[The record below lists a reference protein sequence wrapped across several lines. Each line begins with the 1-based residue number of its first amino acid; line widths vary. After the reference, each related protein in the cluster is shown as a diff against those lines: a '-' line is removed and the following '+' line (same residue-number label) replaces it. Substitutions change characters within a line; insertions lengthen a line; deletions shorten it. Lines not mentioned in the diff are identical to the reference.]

1 MVPWILTGLALI
13 TCGVLAWLL
22 IQARDR
28 GYVGEQ
34 DNKLLLEGLT
44 SRIKQVEQ
52 MRDGLFKATDD
63 ALMVLDRDQR
73 ILFANPAAETIL
85 GEKLVGQIITQAVPE
100 PDLEQFVQDAQI
112 VSGDD
117 LGRRIELDKR
127 VYAARAITASGE
139 DYSFEIL
146 ALRDVTQMQRLERA
160 RREMVSNITHEL
172 STPITAIGLLADT
185 LLNLTEQGK
194 LKRTRKMAK
203 DIHREVDTLTQ
214 LVQEMRDLSL
224 IESGQMPVRMTPTAV
239 HAIVQF
245 SVEPLL
251 TLAENKAQTVTIDVP
266 EDILVLAD
274 ERQIQRALKNI
285 VHNAIKFTPENG
297 QIQVTATVA
306 GEEAIIAVR
315 DTGPG
320 IPTDEVGRIFERF
333 YQVDRARR
341 EGTGLGLAIVRHIVM
356 SHGGRTWAESVEGQG
371 TTFFIALALADE
383 PHPHKTGIG
392 EFHEILHKNGDGGA

>member
-1 MVPWILTGLALI
+1 
-13 TCGVLAWLL
+13 
-22 IQARDR
+22 
-28 GYVGEQ
+28 
-34 DNKLLLEGLT
+34 
-44 SRIKQVEQ
+44 

-63 ALMVLDRDQR
+63 ALVVLDRDQR
-73 ILFANPAAETIL
+73 VLFVNPAGEMIL

-100 PDLEQFVQDAQI
+100 PDLEQFVQDARL

-127 VYAARAITASGE
+127 VFAARAIAASGE

-194 LKRTRKMAK
+194 TKRTRKMAK

-224 IESGQMPVRMTPTAV
+224 IESGQMPVRMTPTALY
-239 HAIVQF
+239 AIVQLG
-245 SVEPLL
+245 VEPLL
-251 TLAENKAQTVTIDVP
+251 ALAENKAQAVTIDVP
-266 EDILVLAD
+266 EDILILAD
-274 ERQIQRALKNI
+274 EHQIQRALKNI

-306 GEEAIIAVR
+306 GEEAIIAVH

-320 IPTDEVGRIFERF
+320 IPADEVGRIFERF

-341 EGTGLGLAIVRHIVM
+341 EGTGLGLAIVRHIVI

-383 PHPHKTGIG
+383 PHPHKNGTG
-392 EFHEILHKNGDGGA
+392 EVHEVLHNTGNGGA